1 MLQDKL
7 QERSA
12 FISYILEG
20 SKMSIT
26 NETSSFQRLKRFIY
40 KIVNMTI
47 LAKIIL
53 FVSDILKN
61 AIDFDIIPHG
71 KVGWFHVTFFI
82 LEHNVDYVIA
92 AISAAIL

>member
-1 MLQDKL
+1 
-7 QERSA
+7 
-12 FISYILEG
+12 
-20 SKMSIT
+20 
-26 NETSSFQRLKRFIY
+26 
-40 KIVNMTI
+40 MTI

-82 LEHNVDYVIA
+82 LEHNVDYVVIA
-92 AISAAIL
+92 LAAARAVSGFCFKKGLTEKFKRMNVWYQYISVDRKS